1 MAPNNLNVS
10 HEFIYGHRPIDHVYM
25 ACIARTISVLI
36 RLKTDKFFNDSAA
49 AAPPN
54 PRLKAYSRG
63 NQAIDKFIALQKY
76 IAVVITDVKTKPT
89 PHDQHSKT
97 HITRAVFLQ
106 T

>member
-1 MAPNNLNVS
+1 MINS
-10 HEFIYGHRPIDHVYM
+10 TYM

-36 RLKTDKFFNDSAA
+36 RPKTDKFFNDWGPSAA

-63 NQAIDKFIALQKY
+63 NQAINKFIALQKY